1 MASQQHQER
10 NMGYD
15 QNTMKVLDH
24 CQVSPPAG
32 SVPTTSLP
40 LNFFDIK
47 WLLKPKN
54 TPIQRFYLYEFPH
67 PTHHFMQTVLPIL
80 KQSLSLTL
88 QHLYPCASNLVC
100 PPQPNKPH
108 ILYVDDESSVNFTVS
123 EWSNANFEQLIADY
137 PREVS
142 IYHPFVSSL
151 PPTRTLED
159 GTRLIPLMSVHVTVI
174 PNFGFGICI
183 GIQHVCTD
191 GKGFLNLMKLW
202 SSICKTRGEY
212 LSKLGKDSM
221 PFHDRSVVKDPD
233 GLELTFLKE
242 FWNRAESD
250 QKEDDTG
257 GIHFTA
263 AHHDKVRAT
272 FVLTKDHIQKLKQ
285 LVSLICK
292 KEELEKLHLST
303 FVVTSALIWICM
315 VKSKEKETTSDE
327 EDEVYH
333 LTFGVDCRNHCGSSL
348 AYFGN
353 CVAPCYVP
361 LKKSQIL
368 GENGIVEAA
377 KAIGEKV
384 VESKTNALT
393 WLNKRTTNGTKV
405 EYSNKIPMAGSPKLG
420 GYETDFGWGRP
431 LKLEAVHIDEA
442 DSVSLAESRDEEGGV
457 EIGVVLGRTPMND
470 FNSILGHYLNI
481 FTG

>member
-1 MASQQHQER
+1 MGQH
-10 NMGYD
+10 
-15 QNTMKVLDH
+15 TIKVLDH

-54 TPIQRFYLYEFPH
+54 TPIQRLYLYEFPY
-67 PTHHFMQTVLPIL
+67 PTQHFMQTVLPNL
-80 KQSLSLTL
+80 KQSLSITL
-88 QHLYPCASNLVC
+88 QHFYPCASNLVC

-108 ILYVDDESSVNFTVS
+108 ILYVNGESSVNFTVS
-123 EWSNANFEQLIADY
+123 EWSNANFEQLIADH

-142 IYHPFVSSL
+142 IYHPFVSSF
-151 PPTRTLED
+151 PPTSTLED
-159 GTRLIPLMSVHVTVI
+159 GTRLIPLMAIHVTFI

-191 GKGFLNLMKLW
+191 GKGFLNLMKAW
-202 SSICKTRGEY
+202 SSICRTRGEC
-212 LSKLGKDSM
+212 LSSLGKDSLA
-221 PFHDRSVVKDPD
+221 FQDRSVMKDPN
-233 GLELTFLKE
+233 GLEHTFLKE
-242 FWNRAESD
+242 WWSRDESD
-250 QKEDDTG
+250 QKEDDKG
-257 GIHFTA
+257 SIQFTPS
-263 AHHDKVRAT
+263 HHDKVRAT
-272 FVLTKDHIQKLKQ
+272 FVLSKDHVEKLKQ

-292 KEELEKLHLST
+292 KEEMETLHLST
-303 FVVTSALIWICM
+303 FVVTSALIWVCM
-315 VKSKEKETTSDE
+315 VKSKEKESKNDD
-327 EDEVYH
+327 EDELYH
-333 LTFGVDCRNHCGSSL
+333 LTFGIDCRSHSGSPL
-348 AYFGN
+348 TYFGN

-361 LKKSQIL
+361 LKRSQIL

-384 VESKTNALT
+384 VESKTSALT
-393 WLNKRTTNGTKV
+393 WIGKRGSDGMKV

-431 LKLEAVHIDEA
+431 KKLEAVHIDEA
-442 DSVSLAESRDEEGGV
+442 DSVSLAESRDIEGGV
-457 EIGVVLGRTPMND
+457 EVGVVLGRAAMNE
-470 FNSILGHYLNI
+470 FNAMLGHYLKI